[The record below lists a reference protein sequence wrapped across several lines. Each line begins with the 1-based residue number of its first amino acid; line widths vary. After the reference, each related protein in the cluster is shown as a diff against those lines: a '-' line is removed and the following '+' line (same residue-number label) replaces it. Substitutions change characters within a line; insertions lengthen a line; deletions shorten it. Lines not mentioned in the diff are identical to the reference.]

1 MLGEDQKKR
10 VRAGFAA
17 LEGQLGELVETFYDE
32 LFARAP
38 GVRRL
43 FASDLGPQRG
53 KLASTLRL
61 AVRSLD
67 ELGAL
72 VPALEAMGRR
82 HVGYGAKPEHF
93 EVVGQA
99 LIAAIDRHAGGL
111 DDADREAWAA
121 VYGIL
126 ASTMQRG
133 MTQADAA

>member
-10 VRAGFAA
+10 VQAGFEA
-17 LEGQLGELVETFYDE
+17 LEGRLGELVATFYEE
-32 LFARAP
+32 LFTRAP
-38 GVRRL
+38 SVRPL
-43 FASDLGPQRG
+43 FGDDLGPQRA

-67 ELGAL
+67 DLGAL

-93 EVVGQA
+93 AVVGEA
-99 LIAAIDRHAGGL
+99 LIASIDRHAGGL

-126 ASTMQRG
+126 ASTMARG
-133 MTQADAA
+133 MSQADAA